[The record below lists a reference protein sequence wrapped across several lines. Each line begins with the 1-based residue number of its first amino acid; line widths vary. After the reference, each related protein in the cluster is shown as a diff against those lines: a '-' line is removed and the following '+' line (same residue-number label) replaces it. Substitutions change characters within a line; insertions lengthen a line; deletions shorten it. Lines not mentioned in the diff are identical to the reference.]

1 MRSILQL
8 KRIQTG
14 KACRNAQISRS
25 QGAERNLTV
34 DFRKF
39 FNQAQ
44 KTQTLHFFSN
54 IWIKCS
60 FRTLKTRF
68 RMKKIQKVSKKD

>member
-8 KRIQTG
+8 KRVQTE
-14 KACRNAQISRS
+14 KACWNAQINRS

-44 KTQTLHFFSN
+44 KTQTLHFSSN

-60 FRTLKTRF
+60 FHPSKTRF

>member
-8 KRIQTG
+8 KWVQAE
-14 KACRNAQISRS
+14 KACRNAQTNRS
-25 QGAERNLTV
+25 QGAERNLTM

-44 KTQTLHFFSN
+44 NTQALHFFSN

-60 FRTLKTRF
+60 FRTSKARF

>member
-8 KRIQTG
+8 KRVQTE
-14 KACRNAQISRS
+14 KANKSPPTNSS
-25 QGAERNLTV
+25 QGAKRNLTV

-54 IWIKCS
+54 I
-60 FRTLKTRF
+60 
-68 RMKKIQKVSKKD
+68 